1 MQYEPLCDR
10 RTPGLW
16 RSRKINFSSCL
27 GIYGFSILILC
38 FGFWQCLLFADEQSK
53 SAQADNQE
61 IQTSVPAMKKILVLS
76 SHGGYGHTAAANTL
90 IALLGKQYQ
99 FSIYHPID
107 QVHVMGIP
115 LRENFYNASLKHG
128 WIRTMNFIARHIAP
142 GLFNASRKQIEEMID
157 GWIEKEK
164 PDLVIS
170 IIPFVNYPAT
180 EAARKRNIPY
190 LLITT
195 DNDLRNWSF
204 RLEKLRHPN
213 FKITIGADL
222 PLTRGLLL
230 KKKISNSVIETIG
243 LPLRLDFT
251 VRKNEEKLRE
261 EYNIP
266 QDKAVVLIIMGG
278 AGSKTALDYASK
290 IAQMDLSLHMIVCAG
305 RNESLKKKLEKID
318 LHPSN
323 SMTVMSFTEKIADLM
338 TMSDLI
344 ITKPGPGTINEA
356 IAMQLPV
363 LVDNTST
370 SLYWE
375 RVNSDMVIY
384 YGIGDRIK
392 KYKDIQEKLVKYLK
406 DDKVKASIDEAFA
419 AIPPNQFHEKIG
431 SIINEMASKPD
442 KIAAVH
448 D

>member
-1 MQYEPLCDR
+1 M
-10 RTPGLW
+10 
-16 RSRKINFSSCL
+16 
-27 GIYGFSILILC
+27 LILC
-38 FGFWQCLLFADEQSK
+38 FGFWQCLLFAEEQSV
-53 SAQADNQE
+53 SVRGGNQE
-61 IQTSVPAMKKILVLS
+61 LQTSVPAMKKILVLS

-107 QVHVMGIP
+107 QVRVMGVP
-115 LRENFYNASLKHG
+115 LRENFYNATLKHG

-142 GLFNASRKQIEEMID
+142 GLFNASRKQLEEMVGSWID
-157 GWIEKEK
+157 KEK

-180 EAARKRNIPY
+180 EAARKRDIPY

-195 DNDLRNWSF
+195 DNDLRNWSY
-204 RLEKLRHPN
+204 RLEKLHHPN

-230 KKKISNSVIETIG
+230 KKKIPDSAIETIG
-243 LPLRLDFT
+243 LPLRLNFT
-251 VRKNEEKLRE
+251 VRKDEEKLRE

-266 QDKAVVLIIMGG
+266 QDKAIVLIIMGG
-278 AGSKTALDYASK
+278 AGSKKALDYASK
-290 IAQMDLSLHMIVCAG
+290 IAKMDLSIHMIVCAG
-305 RNESLKKKLEKID
+305 RNGSLKRKLEKID

-323 SMTVMSFTEKIADLM
+323 SMTVMAFTEKIADLM

-363 LVDNTST
+363 LVDNTSV

-375 RVNSDMVIY
+375 RVNSDMVIC
-384 YGIGDRIK
+384 YGIGDKIK
-392 KYKDIQEKLVKYLK
+392 KYKDIEKKLVKYLK
-406 DDKVKASIDEAFA
+406 DDQVRASVDQAFA
-419 AIPPNQFHEKIG
+419 DIPPNQFHEKIG